1 MRMHQLNLVSGGRFE
16 INKRNLDRQRE
27 DGILVPE
34 KEILREIENQPRA
47 STRRL
52 ANHLGVSQ
60 FASSK
65 QRSGNSAKQE
75 HFESSST
82 FLDTSC

>member
-1 MRMHQLNLVSGGRFE
+1 MHQLNLVSGGRFE

-60 FASSK
+60 SASSK
-65 QRSGNSAKQE
+65 QRSGNSSKQE